1 MYNAL
6 AELRFVEAIADE
18 FVRENVGM
26 VVCMPHWSTIGAV
39 AAAAAPKVGAI
50 TSSLP
55 VVSVDG
61 TRASLV
67 GWEKLDLIGCYGEQC
82 MEAFRLIGIP
92 ESRLRLLGSVV
103 MDRAIRLTRDD
114 VLARNAGLRNFLTGA
129 GPAVLVATSGI
140 DPNEI
145 VWFRELCRIMKEIPD
160 SRILLRPHPS
170 FGSDSYEPFISEA
183 GGTGRCAIFTQPRIH
198 DLIRLSDVVITDYST
213 AGAEAVLMGKLLL
226 TVNCTGKRYPA
237 NNYDEHG
244 VALMAQS
251 PGQIEGCMRALLF
264 DDETR
269 RRLEQKRTQFARRYN
284 WMNDGCAAER
294 YIDALIDF
302 RSRASHAS
310 PEETACRTAPASAL
324 LPARA
329 QSSVS

>member
-1 MYNAL
+1 
-6 AELRFVEAIADE
+6 
-18 FVRENVGM
+18 
-26 VVCMPHWSTIGAV
+26 V

-50 TSSLP
+50 VSSLP

-82 MEAFRLIGIP
+82 VEAFRQIGIP
-92 ESRLRLLGSVV
+92 DSRLRLLGSVV
-103 MDRAIRLTRDD
+103 LDRAIRLTRED
-114 VLARNAGLRNFLTGA
+114 VMARNPELQSFLSGA

-145 VWFRELCRIMKEIPD
+145 VWFRELCRVMKDIPD

-170 FGSDSYEPFISEA
+170 FGSEAYEHFVSEA
-183 GGTGRCAIFTQPRIH
+183 GGASRCAIFSAPRIH
-198 DLIRLSDVVITDYST
+198 DLIRVADVVITDYST
-213 AGAEAVLMGKLLL
+213 AGAEAVLMGKRLL

-237 NNYDEHG
+237 NNYDEHS
-244 VALMAQS
+244 VALMAHS
-251 PGQIEGCMRALLF
+251 PAEIESCIRALLF

-269 RRLEQKRTQFARRYN
+269 RRLEQQCEQFARRYN

-302 RSRASHAS
+302 RSRTSHAS
-310 PEETACRTAPASAL
+310 SEETACRTAPASAL